1 MSDSTPLDSFAGTMN
16 KLSEQQK
23 YEIVFYHRQGHRTCR
38 ISHLCKVSRACV
50 RRWVKRWEETAGVSE
65 AQRKKKCPRVGEH
78 AARRAREL
86 LKEGTHGGLRGVSRT
101 LVHEGFLHSIVS
113 ASTLSKAVKRQAEE
127 DGVNLRVCRGKPK
140 QRQTQT
146 QRKKRLQFVE
156 SNQGRN
162 WDRVMFTD
170 RKRFYF
176 TFPGQSV
183 CGVRWRESGEGD
195 AVPWP
200 THPSCIN
207 VYGGITRWG
216 TTDLVTVT
224 GTTGHA
230 SHFSN
235 LKGAPARSITAE
247 EYKQV
252 CHELLCEGSRL
263 FAGRGS
269 CEWVFQ
275 QDGDPTHSVAKDIV
289 ASFNQER
296 RACVQLLQG
305 WPGNSPDLNLI
316 ENVWSWVQA
325 EVDKKGCG
333 SLNEF
338 NQALHDT
345 FRSVPQTMLDNLW
358 KSMPK
363 RLHEVVEK
371 QGHRT
376 RY

>member
-1 MSDSTPLDSFAGTMN
+1 M
-16 KLSEQQK
+16 
-23 YEIVFYHRQGHRTCR
+23 
-38 ISHLCKVSRACV
+38 
-50 RRWVKRWEETAGVSE
+50 KRWEEKAGLSE
-65 AQRKKKCPRVGEH
+65 APRKKKYPRVGEH

-86 LKEGTHGGLRGVSRT
+86 LKQGTHGGLRGVPRA
-101 LVHEGFLHSIVS
+101 LVYEGFLHSTVYT
-113 ASTLSKAVKRQAEE
+113 STLHRAVQRHAKR
-127 DGVNLRVCRGKPK
+127 DGVILRVCRGKPK
-140 QRQTQT
+140 QRQTAT
-146 QRKKRLQFVE
+146 QRNKRLQFVE
-156 SNQGRN
+156 CNQGRN
-162 WDRVMFTD
+162 WDAVMFTD

-176 TFPGQSV
+176 TFPGQRVS
-183 CGVRWRESGEGD
+183 GVRWRESGEED

-216 TTDLVTVT
+216 TTALVIVT
-224 GTTGHA
+224 GTTAYA
-230 SHFSN
+230 SPFSN

-252 CHELLCEGSRL
+252 CHKLLCEGNRL
-263 FAGRGS
+263 FSGRGT

-275 QDGDPTHSVAKDIV
+275 QDGDPTHAVAKDIV
-289 ASFNQER
+289 ASFNQAR

-325 EVDKKGCG
+325 EVDKKGCS
-333 SLNEF
+333 SLDEF
-338 NQALHDT
+338 KQAVHDT
-345 FRSVPQTMLDNLW
+345 FGSVPRTMLDKLW

-363 RLHEVVEK
+363 RLNGVVEN